1 MGKRIDVLLS
11 LKDDFSA
18 NLEKAKKNFGTLDKQ
33 LNETGKRFW
42 KSGNS
47 MIRTGSTLTKALTLP
62 IVGIGAAAIKV
73 GIDFEESMSQV
84 KAVTGASVS
93 EMEQL
98 EKAARDAGAKTSKS
112 ASEAADALGYMGLAG
127 WDVQQSIEGLMP
139 VLRLSEAGQMD
150 LARASDLVTDSM
162 SAMGIEIKDLPHY
175 LDVVAQA
182 ARSSNT
188 NIDQL
193 MEAYLGVGGV
203 LRGLNIPIEESA
215 VALGMLANAGIKGS
229 EGGKSLS
236 SILTNLTAPTGRA
249 QKALEELGFTAF
261 DTEGNFKGMDK
272 TLFEL
277 KGKLEGLTQEEKNN
291 YLSMIAGKEH
301 VKGLNAL
308 INGLDDSYDKLTDS
322 IGDADGALNDMA
334 DTMLDNNKG
343 SIAELK
349 SELEELGLKI
359 YDTLRPAIADVTEII
374 KKFIGKLNELTPEQ
388 QETISKFII
397 LAGSIGPVILAVG
410 KLTKGIGK
418 FYFKMGDIAKLFRKG
433 TGIKGMIGPG
443 FKILAVAMLIAGA
456 AYLIYQNWDKISG
469 IVEKLSEGFEAL
481 KEKADNLKEKWEEF
495 TSRAADPRVVEAME
509 RLKEV
514 FAQIKGWVEPVVDYF
529 TETLLP
535 KIQDVFGKI
544 GDALSDLWDFVA
556 PILKDFFIA
565 TLEELATAFEFLTPV
580 IEFVGGILADTVSY
594 MLDNLGEII
603 DFVRNVFTGNWEG
616 AWENVKNIFDNK
628 IELVKNIW
636 NRIKDLLSKILK
648 PKIDVIYDAF
658 KRGVDKAREMWKNL
672 KEFLRHPIRGTVN
685 LFRGGN
691 ADIGQN
697 ARGTNYWRGG
707 KTIVGEEGPELV
719 DLPKGS
725 KIYSNPK
732 TINMLSGNT
741 NAKPNQT
748 NNINITFGDVH
759 VKNQEDANKL
769 ADIVAQKINNS
780 LKNTVPN
787 PV

>member
-1 MGKRIDVLLS
+1 
-11 LKDDFSA
+11 
-18 NLEKAKKNFGTLDKQ
+18 
-33 LNETGKRFW
+33 
-42 KSGNS
+42 
-47 MIRTGSTLTKALTLP
+47 
-62 IVGIGAAAIKV
+62 
-73 GIDFEESMSQV
+73 
-84 KAVTGASVS
+84 
-93 EMEQL
+93 
-98 EKAARDAGAKTSKS
+98 
-112 ASEAADALGYMGLAG
+112 
-127 WDVQQSIEGLMP
+127 MP

-229 EGGKSLS
+229 EGGTALS
-236 SILTNLTAPTGRA
+236 AILTNLTAPTGRA
-249 QKALEELGFTAF
+249 QKALEELGFSAF

-322 IGDADGALNDMA
+322 IGDSDGALNDMA

-397 LAGSIGPVILAVG
+397 LAGAIGPVILAVG

-418 FYFKMGDIAKLFRKG
+418 LYFKMGDVAKLFRTG
-433 TGIKGMIGPG
+433 IGIKGMIGPG
-443 FKILAVAMLIAGA
+443 FKILALAMLIAGA
-456 AYLIYQNWDKISG
+456 AYLIYQNWNKIVG
-469 IVEKLSEGFEAL
+469 VLEKIKRKFEDL
-481 KEKADNLKEKWEEF
+481 PN
-495 TSRAADPRVVEAME
+495 RAASPKLAEGLQKLD
-509 RLKEV
+509 EV
-514 FAQIKGWVEPVVDYF
+514 AKNVLGKIGSIRRAFKDLPNRAASPELIKAFESFKDIFAQIKSWVEPVVDYF

-594 MLDNLGEII
+594 MIDNLGEII

-616 AWENVKNIFDNK
+616 AWENIKNIFDNK

-636 NRIKDLLSKILK
+636 NRIKTLLSKILK

-658 KRGVDKAREMWKNL
+658 KRGVDKVREMWKNL